1 MPSSA
6 LALVSDEH
14 SSLRR
19 VLGDLLR
26 RAGNFYIAQFPALGG
41 AVMERPLSDYG
52 FDDGNDFDDIDK
64 IERYESE
71 GVDDALLETAEA
83 RMLSWAMDKVL

>member
-1 MPSSA
+1 M
-6 LALVSDEH
+6 
-14 SSLRR
+14 
-19 VLGDLLR
+19 
-26 RAGNFYIAQFPALGG
+26 
-41 AVMERPLSDYG
+41 MERPLSDFG